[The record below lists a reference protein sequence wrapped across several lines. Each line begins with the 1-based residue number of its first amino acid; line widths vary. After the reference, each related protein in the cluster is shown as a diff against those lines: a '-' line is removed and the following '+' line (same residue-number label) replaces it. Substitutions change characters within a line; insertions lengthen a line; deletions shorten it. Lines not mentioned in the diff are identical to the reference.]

1 MALLSKY
8 WEFVKLDFTGKRQV
22 EIMVAAQSYFHSSFT
37 AQNPSVELSD
47 AMVQRQLWQQMHHTK
62 EAELCLRSYISHQI
76 YQVCLDLGMKFGSS
90 NGFICEDLLPFVL
103 DDEVL
108 LATPS
113 QSRSA
118 KTTSYQSLATTVLKT
133 FDPSK
138 GSLNTWVSRYVKQHP
153 ELKRFLLQ
161 HGVFLVSDWA
171 LLNDTNPK
179 ELQRILKD
187 MYRLPSLEIEQ
198 AGELLISYHAVYR
211 EDRLQQRLTGSTLP
225 CKEPTQ
231 EQLMRIAN
239 DLQTRTGKV
248 LNADRVLNQLN
259 AIAFKLRRY
268 RITAQGGSVSSVSYD
283 EPEIRPLVESTQAK
297 EDDTEELEFVKLYQS
312 QFSESLDT
320 ALSLVIEE
328 FIVKHRK
335 KRPNTEQYF
344 ITGLHL
350 LHCQGESMNKIA
362 PQIGLKKQYEVTR
375 FLKLNEFRTD
385 VRQRLLVILRSQ
397 VIELAT
403 LFRNSQSLET
413 LEKQI
418 ELILDE
424 QISDIIQEAESEV
437 KKPIRN
443 QPLSSLLARRI
454 CQYLKKRE

>member
-1 MALLSKY
+1 VVLLSKY
-8 WEFVKLDFTGKRQV
+8 WEFVKLDVTGKRQV

-37 AQNPSVELSD
+37 ELNQNVEVSD
-47 AMVQRQLWQQMHHTK
+47 AMVQRQLWRQMQHTQ
-62 EAELCLRSYISHQI
+62 EAEVCLRCYISHQI

-118 KTTSYQSLATTVLKT
+118 KSTSYQSLATTVLKT

-171 LLNDTNPK
+171 LLNDTNLK
-179 ELQRILKD
+179 ELQRIFKD

-198 AGELLISYHAVYR
+198 AGELLVSYHAVYR

-225 CKEPTQ
+225 CREPTL

-248 LNADRVLNQLN
+248 LNADRILTHLN

-268 RITAQGGSVSSVSYD
+268 RITAQGGSVSSVPYD
-283 EPEIRPLVESTQAK
+283 EPEIKPLVESTQIK
-297 EDDTEELEFVKLYQS
+297 EDDTEELEFIKLYQN

-328 FIVKHRK
+328 FIQKHQS
-335 KRPNTEQYF
+335 KRPNTEQFF

-385 VRQRLLVILRSQ
+385 VRQRLLVILRSK

-403 LFRNSQSLET
+403 LFRNSQSLEN

-418 ELILDE
+418 ESILNE
-424 QISDIIQEAESEV
+424 QISDIIQEAESEF

-443 QPLSSLLARRI
+443 QPLRSLLARRL
-454 CQYLKKRE
+454 CQYLKMRE